1 MQHMLHFQG
10 FQVYILCMYIY
21 IYIFMRTHTCM
32 YKNEYINTLISNIL
46 ALAIQIAPDNI
57 STP

>member
-1 MQHMLHFQG
+1 
-10 FQVYILCMYIY
+10 
-21 IYIFMRTHTCM
+21 M

-57 STP
+57 LTP